1 MKRARRRARPRAPAL
16 PPPRNPVA
24 QSPMLRK
31 GGAHDKSVGA
41 RRRQARVALQRQLRE
56 QADTDE

>member
-1 MKRARRRARPRAPAL
+1 MKRARRRARARAPAL

-24 QSPMLRK
+24 LSPLLRK

-41 RRRQARVALQRQLRE
+41 RRRHARMALQRQLRE
-56 QADTDE
+56 HGDTGE